1 MKFVIYGLPC
11 AGKDYLLSMM
21 PFIQHI
27 KGSAWL
33 NAQCNNKFRELSS
46 EEQNDLRRQFI
57 KHINS
62 IETENVIVDGHYAF
76 PDNSGYRLAFTD
88 SDGDSYDVFIY
99 LDTPADVIHE
109 RIQSSEKNTIYSH
122 LTISDLQAWRDYE
135 VSGLF
140 EEALR
145 RGKEFILL
153 DNDIDSIVKFMKG
166 LADGSVL
173 TAPQVSRINADKVIS
188 AASGK
193 TRIILSDG
201 DKTLTVEDL
210 TKSVS
215 IPEELKVHHVFQGDR
230 YTTYQFW
237 KVRQPY
243 ASLNDLDDR
252 YASALSNVHFD
263 ESILKDLSKIDG
275 LKVIVTAGLEDL
287 WSKAATVSG
296 VMDMAVGSKTN
307 GLSNMSQLGKAYLC
321 RYLKDAGFQVIAL
334 GDNMVDYYMLM
345 EASKGYVIAHAKK
358 NASLQKTVLAGTK
371 LKQPS
376 YNQVKFDGVEEVV
389 SIHDDLE

>member
-76 PDNSGYRLAFTD
+76 PDNGGYRLAFTD

-122 LTISDLQAWRDYE
+122 LTVSDLQAWRDYE

-153 DNDIDSIVKFMKG
+153 DNDID
-166 LADGSVL
+166 
-173 TAPQVSRINADKVIS
+173 
-188 AASGK
+188 
-193 TRIILSDG
+193 
-201 DKTLTVEDL
+201 
-210 TKSVS
+210 
-215 IPEELKVHHVFQGDR
+215 
-230 YTTYQFW
+230 
-237 KVRQPY
+237 
-243 ASLNDLDDR
+243 
-252 YASALSNVHFD
+252 
-263 ESILKDLSKIDG
+263 
-275 LKVIVTAGLEDL
+275 
-287 WSKAATVSG
+287 
-296 VMDMAVGSKTN
+296 
-307 GLSNMSQLGKAYLC
+307 
-321 RYLKDAGFQVIAL
+321 
-334 GDNMVDYYMLM
+334 
-345 EASKGYVIAHAKK
+345 
-358 NASLQKTVLAGTK
+358 
-371 LKQPS
+371 
-376 YNQVKFDGVEEVV
+376 
-389 SIHDDLE
+389 

>member
-1 MKFVIYGLPC
+1 
-11 AGKDYLLSMM
+11 
-21 PFIQHI
+21 
-27 KGSAWL
+27 
-33 NAQCNNKFRELSS
+33 
-46 EEQNDLRRQFI
+46 
-57 KHINS
+57 
-62 IETENVIVDGHYAF
+62 
-76 PDNSGYRLAFTD
+76 
-88 SDGDSYDVFIY
+88 
-99 LDTPADVIHE
+99 
-109 RIQSSEKNTIYSH
+109 
-122 LTISDLQAWRDYE
+122 
-135 VSGLF
+135 
-140 EEALR
+140 
-145 RGKEFILL
+145 
-153 DNDIDSIVKFMKG
+153 MKG

-173 TAPQVSRINADKVIS
+173 TAPQVSRMNADKVIS

-252 YASALSNVHFD
+252 YAPALSNVHFD

-321 RYLKDAGFQVIAL
+321 RYLEDAGFQVIAL

-358 NASLQKTVLAGTK
+358 NSSLQKTVLAGTK